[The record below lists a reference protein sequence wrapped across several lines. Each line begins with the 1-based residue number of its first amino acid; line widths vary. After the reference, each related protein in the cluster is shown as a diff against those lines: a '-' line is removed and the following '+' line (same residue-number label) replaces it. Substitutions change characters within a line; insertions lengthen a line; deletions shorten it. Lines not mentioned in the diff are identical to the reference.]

1 MEHHPGWAQ
10 TKTPIWRSPIFR
22 RLATAI
28 VVLACIFTT
37 FAAFQTFASSELR
50 LTTGAKPTPQSEVPD
65 DPRTK
70 ARKAWE
76 KLHAKY
82 DSLDDTKFT
91 YVTVVLFH
99 GGMPEPFVGEAN
111 QRSLSSIALQTYRR
125 PKELNKTLH
134 ALLDEKIPSLLEIV
148 VIWNDLETT
157 PPDDYTS
164 SLGTPVRYR
173 ASTRNSLN
181 EKLLPDSTF
190 STQAILLS
198 DDDVYYHPHD
208 LEYVFQSWR
217 KFGRNKLTGALAR
230 CPKKDAKGKWFY
242 KLCSNRDENSS
253 YSMIITNLAMT
264 HISFLDYYSSDD
276 PVMKKI
282 RDYVDEKFNCEDIA
296 MNFMQSYLTGEGPLL
311 VQGRKAY
318 VNFTPSV
325 GISMKKGHMSARSK
339 CMNDFVAFFKTMP
352 LVDEVGYLKRGV
364 LAL

>member
-10 TKTPIWRSPIFR
+10 TQTPIWRSPIFR

-28 VVLACIFTT
+28 SVLACIFAT
-37 FAAFQTFASSELR
+37 FAVFQTFASSELR
-50 LTTGAKPTPQSEVPD
+50 LTTGAKPTPQSEVTD

-82 DSLDDTKFT
+82 DYLDDNKFT
-91 YVTVVLFH
+91 
-99 GGMPEPFVGEAN
+99 
-111 QRSLSSIALQTYRR
+111 SLCSVALQTYRR

-148 VIWNDLETT
+148 VIWNDLEAT
-157 PPDDYTS
+157 PPADYTS

-190 STQAILLS
+190 RTQAILLS

-208 LEYVFQSWR
+208 LGYVFQSWR

-230 CPKKDAKGKWFY
+230 CPKLDAKGNWVY
-242 KLCSNRDENSS
+242 TLCSNRNENSS

-276 PVMKKI
+276 AVMKKI

-311 VQGRKAY
+311 VQGRKSY
-318 VNFTPSV
+318 VNFSPSV
-325 GISMKKGHMSARSK
+325 GISMKQGHLKARSK
-339 CMNDFVAFFKTMP
+339 CLNDFVDFFNTMP

-364 LAL
+364 LVL

>member
-1 MEHHPGWAQ
+1 MEHRPGWVQ
-10 TKTPIWRSPIFR
+10 TKTPIWGSPIFR

-28 VVLACIFTT
+28 AVLACIFTT

-50 LTTGAKPTPQSEVPD
+50 LATGAKPTPQSEVPD

-91 YVTVVLFH
+91 
-99 GGMPEPFVGEAN
+99 
-111 QRSLSSIALQTYRR
+111 IALQTYRR

-148 VIWNDLETT
+148 VIWNDLEAT